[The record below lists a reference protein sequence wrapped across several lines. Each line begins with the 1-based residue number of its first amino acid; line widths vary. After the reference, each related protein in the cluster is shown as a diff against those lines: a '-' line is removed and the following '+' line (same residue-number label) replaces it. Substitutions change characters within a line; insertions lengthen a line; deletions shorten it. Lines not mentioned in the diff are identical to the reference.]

1 MTLAEQ
7 RAQYFYLNSCWNAT
21 VGSSLPKKKNVHAIR
36 RGPDE
41 QNLQTG
47 VVKSRQI
54 NPR

>member
-7 RAQYFYLNSCWNAT
+7 RAQDFYLNSCWNSV
-21 VGSSLPKKKNVHAIR
+21 VGSSLPKKKKIHAIR

-41 QNLQTG
+41 QNLQTE

>member
-21 VGSSLPKKKNVHAIR
+21 VGSSLPKKK

-41 QNLQTG
+41 QNLQTE